1 MKADLKIKMQ
11 RQKETWKEMKA
22 WFIKKLCLFI
32 LRWVYALKINEPSL
46 CSLNEV
52 WVYRIMKYSCAQI
65 LILWWVCVFMNNE
78 QNEKWKRCIW
88 CPLAKSWG
96 MNKFKKW
103 QLKLAHAAAPLRVMI
118 SLSIELETIDGAIR
132 CGGRGRWPYS
142 RLHGLELG
150 RLWSTLSPAS

>member
-1 MKADLKIKMQ
+1 MKRDEGLVHQIGF
-11 RQKETWKEMKA
+11 TN
-22 WFIKKLCLFI
+22 FI

-46 CSLNEV
+46 CSQNEV
-52 WVYRIMKYSCAQI
+52 WVYRSMKYSCAQR

-96 MNKFKKW
+96 MN
-103 QLKLAHAAAPLRVMI
+103 QVLKVTIKSWLMQRLLFFWWSP
-118 SLSIELETIDGAIR
+118 SNLEQR
-132 CGGRGRWPYS
+132 PSWCYQVWFRGRWPYS